1 MPDQV
6 IQCSIEIVLTELFK
20 QLRRNIED
28 FDEEFVLIALFKQ
41 LRRNIEDFV
50 EEFALIAYEQQKEGK

>member
-50 EEFALIAYEQQKEGK
+50 EEFALIA